1 MDVFAGGFWGP
12 YSTFIV
18 ISLGYGVV
26 AGSLVSFV
34 EPLAGG
40 SGIPEI
46 KTYLNGIHIKSV
58 LLSNHMRKHEWFAQ
72 DLAGRTQREASEVSS
87 APRSNPR
94 SLSRGEKTDM

>member
-1 MDVFAGGFWGP
+1 MLLQHVLVVRASNCRCKTTGGFWGP

-46 KTYLNGIHIKSV
+46 KTYLNGIHIRRV
-58 LLSNHMRKHEWFAQ
+58 
-72 DLAGRTQREASEVSS
+72 
-87 APRSNPR
+87 APHSWELVMR
-94 SLSRGEKTDM
+94 SLDLTTAQERT

>member
-1 MDVFAGGFWGP
+1 M
-12 YSTFIV
+12 

-46 KTYLNGIHIKSV
+46 KTYLNGIHIKC
-58 LLSNHMRKHEWFAQ
+58 
-72 DLAGRTQREASEVSS
+72 VSS
-87 APRSNPR
+87 LQAHGRLSG
-94 SLSRGEKTDM
+94 SLRAMQPVSSV

>member
-1 MDVFAGGFWGP
+1 MLCSALAPGNEPACKFAGGFWGP
-12 YSTFIV
+12 YATFIV

-46 KTYLNGIHIKSV
+46 KTYLNGIHIKCV
-58 LLSNHMRKHEWFAQ
+58 QLEFLQ
-72 DLAGRTQREASEVSS
+72 SS
-87 APRSNPR
+87 
-94 SLSRGEKTDM
+94 SRPSPLTMSAY

>member
-1 MDVFAGGFWGP
+1 MAWICAAPPRVFGPGHTPGDKPACGAVGGFWGP
-12 YSTFIV
+12 YATFIV

-46 KTYLNGIHIKSV
+46 KTYLNGIHIKC
-58 LLSNHMRKHEWFAQ
+58 
-72 DLAGRTQREASEVSS
+72 
-87 APRSNPR
+87 
-94 SLSRGEKTDM
+94 GEIRNMI